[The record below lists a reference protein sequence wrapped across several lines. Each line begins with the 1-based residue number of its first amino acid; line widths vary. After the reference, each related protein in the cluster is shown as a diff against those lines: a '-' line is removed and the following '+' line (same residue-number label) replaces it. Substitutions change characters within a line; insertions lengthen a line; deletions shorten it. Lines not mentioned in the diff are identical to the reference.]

1 MKKFRLGIIGLC
13 TSHPGNW
20 IPVIRELDSEGFCPV
35 EITALWDSGETRQN
49 YYAESFA
56 ESMNFP
62 HGTAVNG
69 LAEVLERTDGVII
82 HTANWDRHREQAEF
96 FLDAG
101 KSVFLD
107 KPIAG
112 NPRDVFR
119 LRDRLRNGARLTGGS
134 SLRYCPESM
143 ELLALP
149 ETERGRIHTVCAS
162 IGSDEFNYG
171 IHGYSMICGILGGGA
186 LSARFL
192 SGTEKR
198 QIFMRWSS
206 GAAAFLTLA
215 EPAGL
220 PFNATMTTDQ
230 KLFQIT
236 VDNRRIYRSLLQ
248 KTLPYL
254 TGMSDVPPTSP
265 DSLFEPELLALAAR
279 KSRKNDGAEI
289 FLKDLSPDDPGYDGC
304 KFAADY
310 RRSRFPESPSCSPAL
325 KKSSAAISGLSGPL
339 SPGQM

>member
-1 MKKFRLGIIGLC
+1 MKKFRLGIVGLC

-35 EITALWDSGETRQN
+35 EITALWDSGETRQEH
-49 YYAESFA
+49 YAEIFA

-62 HGTAVNG
+62 HGTVVNE

-82 HTANWDRHREQAEF
+82 HTANWDRHLEQAEF

-112 NPRDVFR
+112 NLRDISR
-119 LRDRLRNGARLTGGS
+119 LLDRLRNGARLTGGS
-134 SLRYCPESM
+134 SLRYCQESM
-143 ELLALP
+143 DLLALL
-149 ETERGRIHTVCAS
+149 ETERGRIHTVYVS

-171 IHGYSMICGILGGGA
+171 IHGYSMICGILDGGA

-192 SGTEKR
+192 PGTEKR
-198 QIFMRWSS
+198 QVFMRWSN

-220 PFNATMTTDQ
+220 PFNATVTTDK

-236 VDNRRIYRSLLQ
+236 VDNRRIYRSLLR

-254 TGMSDVPPTSP
+254 TGMSNLPPTAP
-265 DSLFEPELLALAAR
+265 ESLFEPELLALATR
-279 KSRKNDGAEI
+279 KSRECGGAEV
-289 FLKDLSPDDPGYDGC
+289 FLKDLCPDDPGYDGGT
-304 KFAADY
+304 FAADY
-310 RRSRFPESPSCSPAL
+310 RRSRFPAER
-325 KKSSAAISGLSGPL
+325 SAPKVGSLA
-339 SPGQM
+339 

>member
-1 MKKFRLGIIGLC
+1 MKRFRLGIVGLC

-20 IPVIRELDSEGFCPV
+20 IPVIRELDSEGVCPV
-35 EITALWDSGETRQN
+35 EITALWDSGETRPEH
-49 YYAESFA
+49 YAESFA
-56 ESMNFP
+56 ESMGFP
-62 HGTAVNG
+62 HGTAVNE
-69 LAEVLERTDGVII
+69 LADVLERSDGVII

-112 NPRDVFR
+112 NPRDIFR
-119 LRDRLRNGARLTGGS
+119 LLERIRNGARLTGGS
-134 SLRYCPESM
+134 SLRYCPEIM

-149 ETERGRIHTVCAS
+149 ETERGRIHTVCSS

-192 SGTEKR
+192 PGTEKG
-198 QIFMRWSS
+198 QVFMRWNS

-220 PFNATMTTDQ
+220 PFNAAVTTDK
-230 KLFQIT
+230 KLFRIT
-236 VDNRRIYRSLLQ
+236 VDNRRIYRALLQ
-248 KTLPYL
+248 NTLPYL
-254 TGMSDVPPTSP
+254 TGMSDLPPTAP
-265 DSLFEPELLALAAR
+265 ESLFEPELLALAAR
-279 KSRKNDGAEI
+279 KSLENGGAEM
-289 FLKDLSPDDPGYDGC
+289 FLKDIRPDDPGYDGS

-310 RRSRFPESPSCSPAL
+310 RSSRFPAVPSCPSAL
-325 KKSSAAISGLSGPL
+325 KKSPAILSGALNPL
-339 SPGQM
+339 PSGRI